1 MSKGLKDGERNGRDV
16 YPDIID
22 HPHWQSPVR
31 PHMSLYDRAA
41 QFSSFDA
48 LAGYSDMIREE
59 QRVTDAQVHPEGY
72 ELEVLNQKLTLIAD
86 ALRVGRHPELS
97 FSVFVPDEN
106 KEGGRYETII
116 GSVKKIDPAARKV
129 ILTSTGAEDRGSM
142 NRIIAMDRII
152 AIHGEQVDFP
162 DDME

>member
-41 QFSSFDA
+41 QFSAFDA

-59 QRVTDAQVHPEGY
+59 QRITDEQVHPEGY
-72 ELEVLNQKLTLIAD
+72 ELEVLNQKLSLIAD
-86 ALRVGRHPELS
+86 ALRSGRHPEHS
-97 FSVFVPDEN
+97 FSVFVPDEH
-106 KEGGRYETII
+106 KAGGRYETVF
-116 GSVKKIDPAARKV
+116 GSVEKIDPVARKV
-129 ILTSTGAEDRGSM
+129 ILTSTDAEDRGSM

-152 AIHGEQVDFP
+152 AIHGEQVNFP

>member
-97 FSVFVPDEN
+97 FTVFVPDEN
-106 KEGGRYETII
+106 KAGGRYETVF
-116 GSVKKIDPAARKV
+116 GSVKKIDPVSRKV
-129 ILTSTGAEDRGSM
+129 ILTISNAEDRGSM
-142 NRIIAMDRII
+142 NRVLTMDRIL

-162 DDME
+162 GDTE

>member
-41 QFSSFDA
+41 QFSAFDA

-59 QRVTDAQVHPEGY
+59 QRITDEQVHPEEY

-86 ALRVGRHPELS
+86 ALRSGRHPELS
-97 FSVFVPDEN
+97 FSVFVPDE
-106 KEGGRYETII
+106 ETVF
-116 GSVKKIDPAARKV
+116 GSVKKIDPVARKM
-129 ILTSTGAEDRGSM
+129 ILTSTGAEDRGST

-152 AIHGEQVDFP
+152 AIHGEQVNFP

>member
-41 QFSSFDA
+41 QFSAFDA

-59 QRVTDAQVHPEGY
+59 QRITDEQVHPEGY
-72 ELEVLNQKLTLIAD
+72 ELEVLNQKLSLIAD
-86 ALRVGRHPELS
+86 ALRSGRHPELS
-97 FSVFVPDEN
+97 FSVFVPDEH
-106 KEGGRYETII
+106 KAGGRYETVF
-116 GSVKKIDPAARKV
+116 GSVKKIDPVARKV
-129 ILTSTGAEDRGSM
+129 ILTSTDAEDRGSM

-152 AIHGEQVDFP
+152 AIHGEQVNFP

>member
-1 MSKGLKDGERNGRDV
+1 MSKCLKDGERNGRDV

-31 PHMSLYDRAA
+31 SHMSLYDRAA

-59 QRVTDAQVHPEGY
+59 QRITDEQVHPEGY

-86 ALRVGRHPELS
+86 ALRSGRHPELS
-97 FSVFVPDEN
+97 FSVFVPDEH
-106 KEGGRYETII
+106 KAGGRYETFF
-116 GSVKKIDPAARKV
+116 GSVKKIDPVARKV
-129 ILTSTGAEDRGSM
+129 ILTSTGAEDRGST

-152 AIHGEQVDFP
+152 AIHGEQVNFP

>member
-1 MSKGLKDGERNGRDV
+1 MSKGLKVGERNGRDV

-59 QRVTDAQVHPEGY
+59 QRITDEQVHPEGY
-72 ELEVLNQKLTLIAD
+72 ELDMLNQKLSLIAD
-86 ALRVGRHPELS
+86 ALRSGRHPELS
-97 FSVFVPDEN
+97 FSVFIPDEH
-106 KEGGRYETII
+106 KAGGRYETVF
-116 GSVKKIDPAARKV
+116 GSVKKIDPVSRKV

-152 AIHGEQVDFP
+152 AIHGEQVNFP

>member
-1 MSKGLKDGERNGRDV
+1 MSKGLKDGELNGRDV

-59 QRVTDAQVHPEGY
+59 QRITDEQVHPEGY
-72 ELEVLNQKLTLIAD
+72 ELEVLNQKLSLIAD
-86 ALRVGRHPELS
+86 ALRSGRHPELS
-97 FSVFVPDEN
+97 FYVFVPDEH
-106 KEGGRYETII
+106 KAGGRYETVF
-116 GSVKKIDPAARKV
+116 GSVKKIDPVARKM
-129 ILTSTGAEDRGSM
+129 ILTSTGAEDRGST

-152 AIHGEQVDFP
+152 AIHGEQVNFP

>member
-86 ALRVGRHPELS
+86 ALRSGRHPELS
-97 FSVFVPDEN
+97 FSVFVPDEH
-106 KEGGRYETII
+106 KAGGRYETVF
-116 GSVKKIDPAARKV
+116 GSVKKIDPVARKV
-129 ILTSTGAEDRGSM
+129 ILTSTDAEDRGSM

-152 AIHGEQVDFP
+152 EIHGEPLDSL
-162 DDME
+162 DDIE

>member
-1 MSKGLKDGERNGRDV
+1 MSKGLKVGERNGRDV

>member
-59 QRVTDAQVHPEGY
+59 QRITDEQVHPEGY
-72 ELEVLNQKLTLIAD
+72 ELEVLNQKLSLIAD
-86 ALRVGRHPELS
+86 ALRSGRHPELS
-97 FSVFVPDEN
+97 FSVFVPDEH
-106 KEGGRYETII
+106 KAGGRYETVF
-116 GSVKKIDPAARKV
+116 GSVKKIDPVAGKV
-129 ILTSTGAEDRGSM
+129 ILTSTGAEDRGST

-152 AIHGEQVDFP
+152 AIHGEQVNFP

>member
-59 QRVTDAQVHPEGY
+59 QRITDEQVHPEGY
-72 ELEVLNQKLTLIAD
+72 ELEVLNQKLSLIAD
-86 ALRVGRHPELS
+86 ALRSGRHPELS
-97 FSVFVPDEN
+97 FSVFVPDEH
-106 KEGGRYETII
+106 KAGGRYETVF
-116 GSVKKIDPAARKV
+116 GSVKNIDPVAGKV
-129 ILTSTGAEDRGSM
+129 ILTVSNAEDCGNM
-142 NRIIAMDRII
+142 NRVLMMDRII
-152 AIHGEQVDFP
+152 EIHGEPVDFP

>member
-41 QFSSFDA
+41 QFSAFDA
-48 LAGYSDMIREE
+48 LAGYSDMIREW
-59 QRVTDAQVHPEGY
+59 QRITDEQVHPEGY

-86 ALRVGRHPELS
+86 ALRSGRHPELS
-97 FSVFVPDEN
+97 FSVFVPDEH
-106 KEGGRYETII
+106 KAGGRYETVF
-116 GSVKKIDPAARKV
+116 GSVKKIDPVARKM
-129 ILTSTGAEDRGSM
+129 ILTSTGAEDRGST

-152 AIHGEQVDFP
+152 AIHGEQVNFP

>member
-106 KEGGRYETII
+106 KEGGRYETIT
-116 GSVKKIDPAARKV
+116 GSVKKIDPIARKM
-129 ILTSTGAEDRGSM
+129 ILTISNAEDRGSM
-142 NRIIAMDRII
+142 NRVLTMDRII
-152 AIHGEQVDFP
+152 AIHGEPLDSL

>member
-72 ELEVLNQKLTLIAD
+72 ELDAD

-116 GSVKKIDPAARKV
+116 GSVKKIDPVSRKV
-129 ILTSTGAEDRGSM
+129 ILTISNAEDRGSM
-142 NRIIAMDRII
+142 NRVLTMDRIL

-162 DDME
+162 GDTE

>member
-59 QRVTDAQVHPEGY
+59 QRITDEQVHPEGY

-97 FSVFVPDEN
+97 FTVFVPDEN
-106 KEGGRYETII
+106 KAGGRYETII

>member
-59 QRVTDAQVHPEGY
+59 QRITDEQVHPEGY

-97 FSVFVPDEN
+97 FSVFVPDEH
-106 KEGGRYETII
+106 KAGGRYETVF
-116 GSVKKIDPAARKV
+116 GSVKKIDPVARKV
-129 ILTSTGAEDRGSM
+129 ILTSTDAEDRGSM

-152 AIHGEQVDFP
+152 EIHGEPLDSL
-162 DDME
+162 DDIE

>member
-86 ALRVGRHPELS
+86 AL
-97 FSVFVPDEN
+97 FVPDEH
-106 KEGGRYETII
+106 KAGGRYETVF
-116 GSVKKIDPAARKV
+116 GSVKKIDPVARKV

-152 AIHGEQVDFP
+152 AIHGEQVNFP

>member
-59 QRVTDAQVHPEGY
+59 QRITDEQVHPEGY

-86 ALRVGRHPELS
+86 ALRSGRHPELS
-97 FSVFVPDEN
+97 FSVFVPDEH
-106 KEGGRYETII
+106 KAGGRYETVF
-116 GSVKKIDPAARKV
+116 GSVKKIDPVARKV
-129 ILTSTGAEDRGSM
+129 ILTSTDAEDRGSM

-152 AIHGEQVDFP
+152 EIHGEPLDSL
-162 DDME
+162 DDIE

>member
-1 MSKGLKDGERNGRDV
+1 MSKCLKDGERNGRDV

-31 PHMSLYDRAA
+31 SHMSLYDRAA

-59 QRVTDAQVHPEGY
+59 QRITDEQVYPEGY

-86 ALRVGRHPELS
+86 ALRSGRHPELS
-97 FSVFVPDEN
+97 FSVFVPDEH
-106 KEGGRYETII
+106 KAGGRYETVF
-116 GSVKKIDPAARKV
+116 GSVKKIDWVARKM
-129 ILTSTGAEDRGSM
+129 ILTSTGAEDRGST

-152 AIHGEQVDFP
+152 AIHGEQVNFP

>member
-41 QFSSFDA
+41 QFSAFDA

-59 QRVTDAQVHPEGY
+59 QRITDEQVHPEGY
-72 ELEVLNQKLTLIAD
+72 ELEVLNQKLSLIAD
-86 ALRVGRHPELS
+86 ALRSGRHPELS
-97 FSVFVPDEN
+97 FSVFVPDEH
-106 KEGGRYETII
+106 KAGGRYETVF
-116 GSVKKIDPAARKV
+116 GSVKKIDPVARKV
-129 ILTSTGAEDRGSM
+129 ILTSTDADDRGSM

-152 AIHGEQVDFP
+152 AIHGEQVNFP

>member
-59 QRVTDAQVHPEGY
+59 QRITDEQVHPEGY

-86 ALRVGRHPELS
+86 ALRSGRHPELS
-97 FSVFVPDEN
+97 FSVFVPDEH
-106 KEGGRYETII
+106 KAGGRYETVF
-116 GSVKKIDPAARKV
+116 GSVKKIDPVARKM
-129 ILTSTGAEDRGSM
+129 ILTSTGAEDRGST

-152 AIHGEQVDFP
+152 AIHGEQVNFP